1 MADTFDAWAPKLA
14 RRLRAMP
21 KAIQKTLSRSALVQ
35 ETEARRLAPRRKG
48 QLQGMIRARMQTG
61 AGAGVVLLSMPAK
74 YAPLEFGATIR
85 PKRGQ
90 WLAVPI
96 QPATVGMPGPRS
108 DTVDLFVLTS
118 RDGRKFLASKT
129 GGGIDLRWRL
139 LRQARITGV
148 GFMAAGQVKGA
159 DTFQADVQDAVEREM
174 LHV

>member
-1 MADTFDAWAPKLA
+1 MAESFDTWAPKFVD
-14 RRLRAMP
+14 RLRAMP
-21 KAIQKTLSRSALVQ
+21 KTIQKSLSKSALVQ
-35 ETEARRLAPRRKG
+35 ETESKRLAPRRKG
-48 QLQGMIRARMQTG
+48 QLQRMIKARMQTG
-61 AGAGVVLLSMPAK
+61 PGAMSVIGSMPAK

-85 PKRGQ
+85 PKRRQ

-118 RDGRKFLASKT
+118 RDGRKFLASKA

-148 GFMAAGQVKGA
+148 GFMAAGQEKGA
-159 DTFQADVQDAVEREM
+159 DTFQTDVLDAVEREM
-174 LHV
+174 LNV